1 MLNGKA
7 GSECKGLE
15 LCDGYIGSN
24 WNKCSRWSSIYICT
38 SRDGTYT
45 VHDRQL
51 AQVWPIRD
59 SCCCSGPVRSVRA
72 EGSANSVCG
81 FFGPVCS
88 LPPGFLCQVAAGLAA
103 GLTPENLRE
112 VIKVQSHK
120 PTPRKLNIDGL
131 LHKRGKER
139 KVVRSITSLLKNKH
153 ASITH
158 RLNPSSSCP
167 PSQPSSPPR
176 SQSPPPSSPYPPTPS
191 SNPQPCP

>member
-1 MLNGKA
+1 MFQVVV
-7 GSECKGLE
+7 
-15 LCDGYIGSN
+15 YIYVYV
-24 WNKCSRWSSIYICT
+24 SRWHLHR
-38 SRDGTYT
+38 SRPATCAG
-45 VHDRQL
+45 L
-51 AQVWPIRD
+51 ANQGRLLLFGSDAV
-59 SCCCSGPVRSVRA
+59 G
-72 EGSANSVCG
+72 EGQESANSVCG
-81 FFGPVCS
+81 FFGPVSS

-103 GLTPENLRE
+103 GLTPENLRQ

-120 PTPRKLNIDGL
+120 PIRRKLNIDGL

-139 KVVRSITSLLKNKH
+139 KVVRSITSLLKKQH

-176 SQSPPPSSPYPPTPS
+176 SQSPPPSSPCPPTPS